1 LQGIK
6 SGYQSRITGIAKNA
20 KMRDPRLYKN
30 RVLEIPNCA
39 KFGLRTSLV
48 VVLGNIRSYSSLI
61 GIRSKEAICSAKPK
75 NKAALPGNLTLNSGI
90 SVTIC

>member
-1 LQGIK
+1 
-6 SGYQSRITGIAKNA
+6 
-20 KMRDPRLYKN
+20 MRDPRLYKN

-39 KFGLRTSLV
+39 KFGLSTYLV

-61 GIRSKEAICSAKPK
+61 GIRSKEAICIKKAK